1 MEFNLKKLPKSE
13 AEITVELLENDFKK
27 DLTGAAEEISKE
39 VKISGFRPGKVP
51 YDVMI
56 QHVGK
61 EMIVNHALDTAI
73 PRILTEIIKKEKLQV
88 VARPKVEVV
97 SLEPLKFKAVLPLY
111 PEIKVTGY
119 EKIKIKAK
127 DVKIE
132 DKDVDEAIKNVQ
144 KELVTWK
151 PVEEATAKGDKVEI
165 DCEGF
170 DDGGATLDGT
180 KSVNHPLVIGDKMM
194 VPGFEDNI
202 VGLKKGEEK
211 DFDLT
216 FPKDYHKKNFQ
227 DKKVK
232 FHVKVNQVMRPNLP
246 VIDDEFVS
254 KYLGEKK
261 TLADFRTTIHEDLTT
276 YRQNQ
281 EKKRQENELLEKF
294 VSLTNVDFSDILLE
308 EEVDYILAEMK
319 HDMSHHGLKFEDYL
333 VHMKK
338 TEKEIRDELKKEA
351 EKRIRLRF
359 GLNEIM
365 EKEKIEVTDKDI
377 EEEMKKLG
385 FDKAKE
391 NKDNENL
398 KARLFNQLR
407 ISKLFDR
414 FIEK

>member
-1 MEFNLKKLPKSE
+1 
-13 AEITVELLENDFKK
+13 
-27 DLTGAAEEISKE
+27 
-39 VKISGFRPGKVP
+39 
-51 YDVMI
+51 MI

-165 DCEGF
+165 DFEGF